1 MSDKDRTAN
10 RSWWA
15 RNRRWLLW
23 LLALY
28 VLAMLVLYYV
38 STIPQNQPMIS
49 AVLTWPISGY
59 INGLLRA
66 KSPEGGVRHS
76 WGTQRAELR
85 LDFGP

>member
-1 MSDKDRTAN
+1 MAWHAGGASSDETRLREEWVTDKGRTAN

-38 STIPQNQPMIS
+38 STVPQNQPMTYQ
-49 AVLTWPISGY
+49 L
-59 INGLLRA
+59 
-66 KSPEGGVRHS
+66 
-76 WGTQRAELR
+76 
-85 LDFGP
+85 F

>member
-38 STIPQNQPMIS
+38 STIPQNQPMTYQ
-49 AVLTWPISGY
+49 L
-59 INGLLRA
+59 
-66 KSPEGGVRHS
+66 
-76 WGTQRAELR
+76 
-85 LDFGP
+85 F

>member
-1 MSDKDRTAN
+1 MLRPLSSEATRRRERVVADKERTAN

-38 STIPQNQPMIS
+38 STVPQNQPMTYQ
-49 AVLTWPISGY
+49 L
-59 INGLLRA
+59 
-66 KSPEGGVRHS
+66 
-76 WGTQRAELR
+76 
-85 LDFGP
+85 F

>member
-1 MSDKDRTAN
+1 MPWHSAAASDTTRRQEALVTDKDRTAN

-38 STIPQNQPMIS
+38 STIPQNQPMTYQ
-49 AVLTWPISGY
+49 L
-59 INGLLRA
+59 
-66 KSPEGGVRHS
+66 
-76 WGTQRAELR
+76 
-85 LDFGP
+85 F

>member
-1 MSDKDRTAN
+1 MAWHAPAASSEATRLRERVVADKERTAN

-38 STIPQNQPMIS
+38 STVPQNQPMTYQ
-49 AVLTWPISGY
+49 L
-59 INGLLRA
+59 
-66 KSPEGGVRHS
+66 
-76 WGTQRAELR
+76 
-85 LDFGP
+85 F

>member
-1 MSDKDRTAN
+1 MAWHAPAASSEATRRQERVVADKERAAN

-38 STIPQNQPMIS
+38 STVPQNQPMTYQ
-49 AVLTWPISGY
+49 L
-59 INGLLRA
+59 
-66 KSPEGGVRHS
+66 
-76 WGTQRAELR
+76 
-85 LDFGP
+85 F

>member
-28 VLAMLVLYYV
+28 VLAMLVLGYV
-38 STIPQNQPMIS
+38 STIPQNQPMTYQ
-49 AVLTWPISGY
+49 L
-59 INGLLRA
+59 
-66 KSPEGGVRHS
+66 
-76 WGTQRAELR
+76 
-85 LDFGP
+85 F

>member
-1 MSDKDRTAN
+1 MIDIRRDGVACSRGIIRRDSAAEGLVSGKDRTAN

-38 STIPQNQPMIS
+38 STVPQNQPMTYQ
-49 AVLTWPISGY
+49 L
-59 INGLLRA
+59 
-66 KSPEGGVRHS
+66 
-76 WGTQRAELR
+76 
-85 LDFGP
+85 F